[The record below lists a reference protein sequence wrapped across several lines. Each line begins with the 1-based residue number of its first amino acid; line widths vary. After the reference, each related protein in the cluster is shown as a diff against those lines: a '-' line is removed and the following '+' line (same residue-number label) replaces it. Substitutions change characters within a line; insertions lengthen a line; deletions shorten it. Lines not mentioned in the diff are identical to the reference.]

1 MAVDLFNEQWYLDQ
15 NPDVAAAVAAGL
27 TTAYQHFLAYGQYES
42 RAPSALFDPAFY
54 LDQNPDVAAA
64 VAAGLAS
71 AYEHFLLY
79 GQSEPRTISPFIDL
93 AAYANANPDL
103 AAIEGLNLYQHL
115 VTYGL
120 HENRDLGNGI
130 TLGQFAND
138 PVFNAALADPDHIL
152 DALARIA
159 AVAPFL
165 PDFQPPEGW
174 TPPADTPIPTDFVPP
189 EGLLLVVPPSVT
201 VPEGT
206 ELPDT
211 FKPVDS
217 GSGGTGGTGGTGGSG
232 GGGGGDTVAPVFQS
246 AAINT
251 DGSKLIMTYDGALS
265 GTTAATTAFTVK
277 VDGADNA
284 VTAVTIDGSTVQL
297 TLTTPVSKGQAVTV
311 AYDDPSTGNDSH
323 AIQDAAGN
331 DAATLAA
338 TAVTNGTTYIH
349 VAAGGDIKAA
359 IAAAADGDTIY
370 LAKGIHNIPE
380 EISITK
386 AISIVGADDDTSD
399 TAQDVTINTAAG
411 VRAFVVNGTVAGTV
425 SITGIQVTGGSE
437 AVTIDGSTLP
447 LKANVGSLVV
457 TNSTFI
463 SQTNGGLVIGLNHKD
478 SSLGNLF
485 IDKVI
490 FDQSATGLSQNTD
503 ASHAAGIMMFGFDG
517 GKASISNVTIK
528 GLADKGTTNASPW
541 YGIQIQGAQNSELGG
556 VWGNGPELNNAEN
569 SAIALNN
576 VTLEGGFSKNAVA
589 VFNYKNID
597 HLSIADMVFTDS
609 ASGWVTG
616 LNVDGIM
623 DSYDASAWTF
633 SADAKIAL
641 QGNASAH
648 TVKGSTITG
657 TNFDNTIVG
666 KTGTDI
672 LIGGTG
678 QNTFVFSDT
687 STGTPSD
694 TNFDTIENWI
704 AGTNNIIDFG
714 ATALVI
720 HDGGSSAAAGQASIS
735 NTGVATF
742 HADDDTL
749 AEQLIAVET
758 AISAIGGGTPGG
770 GTPTAGGVAIWQNGG
785 DAYLFISDA
794 AAGLTATDVLIKLTG
809 VYLNLDDG
817 LTIDAGGD
825 ITGIAMAL

>member
-27 TTAYQHFLAYGQYES
+27 TTAYQHFMAYGQYES
-42 RAPSALFDPAFY
+42 RAPSALFDPTFY

-103 AAIEGLNLYQHL
+103 AAVEGLNLYQHL

-152 DALARIA
+152 EALARIA
-159 AVAPFL
+159 EVAPFL

-217 GSGGTGGTGGTGGSG
+217 GSGGTGGTGGSG

-277 VDGADNA
+277 VDDADNA

-370 LAKGIHNIPE
+370 LAKGTHNIPE

-399 TAQDVTINTAAG
+399 TAQDVVINTAAG
-411 VRAFVVNGTVAGTV
+411 VRAFVVNGTVTGTV

-447 LKANVGSLVV
+447 LQANVGSLVV

-556 VWGNGPELNNAEN
+556 GVWVNGPELNNAEN

-589 VFNYKNID
+589 VFNYENID
-597 HLSIADMVFTDS
+597 HLSITDMAFTDS
-609 ASGWVTG
+609 ASGWGTG

-623 DSYDASAWTF
+623 DNYDASAWTF
-633 SADAKIAL
+633 SAGAKIAL
-641 QGNASAH
+641 QGNATAH
-648 TVKGSTITG
+648 TVTGSTITG
-657 TNFDNTIVG
+657 TDFDDTIVG
-666 KTGTDI
+666 KTGMDT
-672 LIGGTG
+672 LIGGAG
-678 QNTFVFSDT
+678 QNTFVFSNT
-687 STGTPSD
+687 STGIPSN
-694 TNFDTIENWI
+694 TNFDTIEDWI
-704 AGTNNIIDFG
+704 AGMNNIIDFG

-720 HDGGSSAAAGQASIS
+720 NGGGSSAAAGQASIS
-735 NTGVATF
+735 STGVATF
-742 HADDDTL
+742 HANDDTL
-749 AEQLIAVET
+749 AEQLAAVEA
-758 AISAIGGGTPGG
+758 AISAIGS
-770 GTPTAGGVAIWQNGG
+770 GTPTAGGVAIWQNGDDG

-794 AAGLTATDVLIKLTG
+794 TAGLTATDVLIKLTG
-809 VYLNLDDG
+809 VYLNPDDG
-817 LTIDAGGD
+817 LTITAGD